1 MSGYIEIGREL
12 RPCIDIENNERLL
25 FHHWIYGDIALC
37 EKEDG
42 TMTQRGCD
50 RIKFLDSMH
59 REYDFIDHPTEK
71 GGGE

>member
-12 RPCIDIENNERLL
+12 RPCIDIENNEKLL

-42 TMTQRGCD
+42 TMTQRGQC
-50 RIKFLDSMH
+50 RIKFLDSKH
-59 REYDFIDHPTEK
+59 NEYDFTDHPTEK
-71 GGGE
+71 GGD